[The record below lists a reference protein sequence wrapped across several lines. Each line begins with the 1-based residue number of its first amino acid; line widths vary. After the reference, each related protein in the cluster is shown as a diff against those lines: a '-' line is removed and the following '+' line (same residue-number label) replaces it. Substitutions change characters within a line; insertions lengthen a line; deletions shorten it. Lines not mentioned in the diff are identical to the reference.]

1 MDGSSP
7 VRRGGHDS
15 NGGVNDGEKA
25 GNGAGVTLD
34 ESSMLSA
41 YIILT
46 HEGIGHKIIEYI
58 GNTKDHRA
66 LAIAVPS
73 MSNAIRE
80 YQTDPKNC
88 NMMYRQ
94 RIELLEMKYRHR
106 MEKLGSKLN
115 CKWSSH
121 PECVGLR
128 VVITQDL
135 DPRAKEADACSL
147 VGMEGT
153 LVSPFA
159 GRMWILPEG
168 RGKGA
173 HSKHMLEWYATS

>member
-1 MDGSSP
+1 
-7 VRRGGHDS
+7 
-15 NGGVNDGEKA
+15 
-25 GNGAGVTLD
+25 
-34 ESSMLSA
+34 
-41 YIILT
+41 
-46 HEGIGHKIIEYI
+46 
-58 GNTKDHRA
+58 
-66 LAIAVPS
+66 
-73 MSNAIRE
+73 
-80 YQTDPKNC
+80 
-88 NMMYRQ
+88 
-94 RIELLEMKYRHR
+94 MKYRHR